1 MDNGEGLDSSS
12 MHFNAHPHRLSLLGR
27 NALFLLFVTM
37 ILSRIDKTGTFHSFK
52 CPCVFM
58 NHRGVKSITSGW
70 IKNRTKMKEIM
81 VINHLYFVG
90 GVVEI
95 IIGTRKNISISN
107 SLLIV

>member
-1 MDNGEGLDSSS
+1 
-12 MHFNAHPHRLSLLGR
+12 
-27 NALFLLFVTM
+27 
-37 ILSRIDKTGTFHSFK
+37 
-52 CPCVFM
+52 M